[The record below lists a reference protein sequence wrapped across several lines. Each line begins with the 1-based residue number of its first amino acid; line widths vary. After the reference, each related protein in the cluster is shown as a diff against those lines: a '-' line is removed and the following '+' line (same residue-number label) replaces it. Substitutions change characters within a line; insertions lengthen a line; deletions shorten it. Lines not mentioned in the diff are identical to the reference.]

1 MKRLT
6 VLLLIVL
13 LVFLTVPAA
22 AEYQIGD
29 HVEDFEL
36 PDSQGNT
43 VHLYDYSDMIVLLAW
58 WENG

>member
-1 MKRLT
+1 MKKL
-6 VLLLIVL
+6 VILLSLQFVIFAL
-13 LVFLTVPAA
+13 SYG
-22 AEYQIGD
+22 EYQIGD